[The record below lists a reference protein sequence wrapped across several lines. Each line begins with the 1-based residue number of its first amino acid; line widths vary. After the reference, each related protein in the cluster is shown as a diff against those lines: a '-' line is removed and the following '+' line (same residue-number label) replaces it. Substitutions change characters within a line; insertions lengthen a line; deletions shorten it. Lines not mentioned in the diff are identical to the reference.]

1 LRCAPVAPR
10 TGVGGLAFLAFPFG
24 RAVDDLVLETLHCRP
39 EAALRGLLPPKQ
51 AALSAAK
58 ARGRSTT
65 ETLTAEATLATCC
78 AKRREGLAAL
88 LQFALSAGL
97 GIDTASHAAPH
108 QHPEEDGSPP
118 GWIISLRAG
127 TALCARLTAE
137 YAPARGTGPLNSRTG
152 AKALTTELAVTA
164 EGPLASTESALSG
177 TGCTSTAAGSPGAE
191 ALTTEPAGTAEGP
204 LACAESTL
212 SRTKA
217 TAAGALTTEP
227 SGTAEGPLTSGE
239 SALSGTG
246 STAAGSPGA
255 EALTTEPAGTAEG
268 PLASAESALSGT
280 KASAGGPG
288 AEALATEP
296 ASAAE
301 GSLASAESILP
312 ITNPTTARA
321 LAAAKPLIG
330 PESALRSSVA
340 LIAGV
345 VKPDAALTGIAL
357 LERLSINRLVFA
369 NGRFRRIVLHLIL
382 TLFQKSAQKDNK
394 AAALCVS
401 GIL

>member
-1 LRCAPVAPR
+1 MRCAPVAPR

-177 TGCTSTAAGSPGAE
+177 TGSAAAGSPGAE
-191 ALTTEPAGTAEGP
+191 ALTAEPAGTAEGSLASTESALSDTGSTASGCPGAEALTTEPSGTSEGP
-204 LACAESTL
+204 LASTESAL
-212 SRTKA
+212 SGTKA
-217 TAAGALTTEP
+217 AAGSSGAEALTTEP
-227 SGTAEGPLTSGE
+227 SGTAEGPL
-239 SALSGTG
+239 
-246 STAAGSPGA
+246 
-255 EALTTEPAGTAEG
+255 
-268 PLASAESALSGT
+268 AS
-280 KASAGGPG
+280 
-288 AEALATEP
+288 
-296 ASAAE
+296 
-301 GSLASAESILP
+301 
-312 ITNPTTARA
+312 
-321 LAAAKPLIG
+321 
-330 PESALRSSVA
+330 
-340 LIAGV
+340 
-345 VKPDAALTGIAL
+345 
-357 LERLSINRLVFA
+357 
-369 NGRFRRIVLHLIL
+369 
-382 TLFQKSAQKDNK
+382 
-394 AAALCVS
+394 
-401 GIL
+401 